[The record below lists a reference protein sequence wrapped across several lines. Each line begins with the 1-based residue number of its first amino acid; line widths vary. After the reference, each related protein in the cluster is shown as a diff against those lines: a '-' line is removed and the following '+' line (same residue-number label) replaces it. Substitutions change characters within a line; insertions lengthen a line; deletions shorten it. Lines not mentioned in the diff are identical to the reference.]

1 MSYVVL
7 RHEKLKSTSKGVAA
21 SHNHRTGEA
30 IKQKHAPNIDTA
42 YSHLN
47 KPMFKGGA
55 SAMVK
60 RINAKLPTKRRKD
73 AVECVEVILSAS
85 PDFFNKIETDREK
98 LSTHPDFIKWCT
110 ATVKWAKSEY
120 GDNIVDFTLHMDEKT
135 PHFHIAFV
143 PLTTDNRLCGK
154 QVLAKAELIRR
165 QSDYALV
172 MSPFGLKRGLS
183 AEVTKREHVSL
194 KEDRKNTKMLSS
206 VPPIPSKEGIT
217 DFGYADRLLEYAM
230 KLKAAVEKLLKER
243 KRVQNLE
250 LLLSKGVIELED
262 VKKLQL
268 EIKLLNN
275 ENYKLKTKSLALTQ
289 QNMSLVEDKAKL
301 TSKVKS
307 LHEEVEILKPEPA
320 MIERKHTTAPR
331 FNPQA
336 RS

>member
-30 IKQKHAPNIDTA
+30 IKQKHAPNIDPA
-42 YSHLN
+42 LSHLN
-47 KPMFKGGA
+47 KSWFKGGA
-55 SAMVK
+55 KEMVK
-60 RINAKLPTKRRKD
+60 RINAKLPEKRRKD
-73 AVECVEVILSAS
+73 AVEVVEVILSAS
-85 PDFFNKIETDREK
+85 PEFFDQIETDRLK
-98 LSTHPDFIKWCT
+98 LAKHPKFKQWCDET
-110 ATVKWAKSEY
+110 LKWARKEY
-120 GDNIVDFTLHMDEKT
+120 GNNVIDCVLHMDEKS
-135 PHFHIAFV
+135 PHFHVAFI
-143 PLTTDNRLCGK
+143 PLTKDNRLCGK
-154 QVLAKAELIRR
+154 QVLAKSELIRR
-165 QSDYALV
+165 QSDYALA

-194 KEDRKNTKMLSS
+194 KEDRKNTKVLST
-206 VPPIPSKEGIT
+206 VPPLPEKQGIT
-217 DFGYADRLLEYAM
+217 DFSYADRLYEYAM
-230 KLKAAVEKLLKER
+230 KLKAMVEKLLKER
-243 KRVQNLE
+243 KRVENLE

-289 QNMSLVEDKAKL
+289 QNMSLVEDNAKL
-301 TSKVKS
+301 TSKVKL
-307 LHEEVEILKPEPA
+307 LHEEIEILKPEPA